1 MTNQQA
7 YDLIWAYTQ
16 AAATLF
22 GPPSKEP
29 KKEVSESSV
38 RHFSDFTPGIKS
50 YTPELGERKP
60 ACKMEARLCHY
71 GRHYYIDTTE
81 TLKGRGIE
89 FIEKLTSGRL
99 NIHGSYKT
107 GWNKYRVTS
116 RAFEML
122 KDKYPIRM
130 EMLLD

>member
-16 AAATLF
+16 AVVTLC
-22 GPPSKEP
+22 GQSSKEP
-29 KKEVSESSV
+29 KKEVSESNV
-38 RHFSDFTPGIKS
+38 RHFSDFMPGIKP
-50 YTPELGERKP
+50 YTPELGEREP
-60 ACKMEARLCHY
+60 ACKMEARICHY
-71 GRHYYIDTTE
+71 GRHYYIDTAE

-89 FIEKLTSGRL
+89 FIEKLTSDRL
-99 NIHGSYKT
+99 NIHGDYKA

-116 RAFEML
+116 RAFEIL